1 MAIFASGAV
10 ASGNHTFF
18 LSGNG
23 NTQIKLS
30 NSSFQYCGVMEDGGV
45 FKMIGAI
52 NFTDY
57 GSTF

>member
-1 MAIFASGAV
+1 MANFQGGAL
-10 ASGNHTFF
+10 ASGNNTFF

-23 NTQIKLS
+23 STQIKLS
-30 NSSFQYCGVMEDGGV
+30 QSSFQYCGVMEDGGV